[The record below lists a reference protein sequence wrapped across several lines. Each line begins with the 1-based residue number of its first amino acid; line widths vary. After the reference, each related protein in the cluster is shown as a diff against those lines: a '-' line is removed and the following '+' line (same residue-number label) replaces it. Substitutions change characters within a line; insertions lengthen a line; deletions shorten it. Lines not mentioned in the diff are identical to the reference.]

1 MTSTAAGPVVPW
13 TARLPWVLLAVSTAL
28 VIVSVPLSLGQEPLS
43 DTLLYGLIATT
54 VATTGALVA
63 SRQPDNPI
71 GWILCAQGVEKSQ
84 LEAWGEGFS
93 YHHLP
98 TAAVGAWVSNW
109 TWLIDGAAY
118 AVVFALFPTGVLLSR
133 RWRLL
138 PWLLGAAVL
147 IAIVGQEMSTSLF
160 AIGMILLLLGTA
172 GSVGS
177 LIVRFRRSSGTE
189 RLQLKQLVLAAGLI
203 LPAMAVSVPFYEGSL
218 IVQYMLGLAF
228 LALPVAVGVA
238 ILRYRLYDID
248 VVINRTLVYGA
259 LTALLAGT
267 YLGSVL
273 LLQLALDTVTQG
285 SGLAVA
291 GSTLGTAALVR
302 PARARIQYAVDRRFF
317 RAKYDASRTLARYT
331 VHLRDQ
337 VDLVDI
343 GSDLLAVVRTTVQP
357 AHASLWLRTPTVD
370 R

>member
-1 MTSTAAGPVVPW
+1 MTSTAAGPVAPW
-13 TARLPWVLLAVSTAL
+13 AARLPWVLLAISTAL
-28 VIVSVPLSLGQEPLS
+28 VIVSVPLSLGREPLS
-43 DTLLYGLIATT
+43 DTLLYGLIALT

-71 GWILCAQGVEKSQ
+71 GWILCAQGVSKSQ

-98 TAAVGAWVSNW
+98 TAALGAWVNDW
-109 TWLIDGAAY
+109 IWLIDGACYVAI
-118 AVVFALFPTGVLLSR
+118 FSLFPTGLLLSR
-133 RWRLL
+133 RCRWI

-147 IAIVGQEMSTSLF
+147 IAIAGQELSTSLF
-160 AIGMILLLLGTA
+160 AIGMVLFLIGAA
-172 GSVGS
+172 GSVAS
-177 LIVRFRRSSGTE
+177 LIVRFRRSQRLE
-189 RLQLKQLVLAAGLI
+189 RLQLKHLVLAAGLI

-218 IVQYMLGLAF
+218 IVQSMLGLAF

-248 VVINRTLVYGA
+248 VILNRALVY
-259 LTALLAGT
+259 TALSGILASI

-273 LLQLALDTVTQG
+273 LLQLALSRFTAG
-285 SGLAVA
+285 SSLAIAVSTLAVA
-291 GSTLGTAALVR
+291 ALFR
-302 PARARIQYAVDRRFF
+302 PARARIQHAVDRRFF
-317 RAKYDASRTLARYT
+317 RAKYDASRILARFT

-357 AHASLWLRTPTVD
+357 AHASLWLRSPAVD

>member
-13 TARLPWVLLAVSTAL
+13 APRLPWVLLAVSTAL

-43 DTLLYGLIATT
+43 DTLLYGLIAIT
-54 VATTGALVA
+54 VAATGALVA

-71 GWILCAQGVEKSQ
+71 GWILCAQGVAKSQ
-84 LEAWGEGFS
+84 LEAWGEGFG

-218 IVQYMLGLAF
+218 IVQSMLGLAF
-228 LALPVAVGVA
+228 LALPVAIGVA

-248 VVINRTLVYGA
+248 VILNRALVY
-259 LTALLAGT
+259 TALSGILAGI
-267 YLGSVL
+267 YLGGVL
-273 LLQLALDTVTQG
+273 LLQLALSRFTAG
-285 SGLAVA
+285 SSLSIALSTLAVA
-291 GSTLGTAALVR
+291 GLFR
-302 PARARIQYAVDRRFF
+302 PARARIQSSVDRRFF
-317 RAKYDASRTLARYT
+317 RAKYDASRTLARFT

-357 AHASLWLRTPTVD
+357 AHASLWLCSPAVD